1 MNPFQQL
8 HDLCVEKKVSIATAE
23 SCTAGFLAAKI
34 TSIAGASSFF
44 KGGIIAYQND
54 VKINLLGVSKSVIKE
69 KTEVCAEVV
78 QQMAEG
84 VRNKFSADF
93 SVATSGYAGP
103 TGGSEL
109 NPIGTVFIAISSK
122 EKTISKRFVF
132 VGDRESIVSQSVISG
147 AEFLMEVLKNNK

>member
-23 SCTAGFLAAKI
+23 SCTAGLLAAKI
-34 TSIAGASSFF
+34 TSIPGASSFF

-54 VKINLLGVSKSVIKE
+54 VKIDHLGVSKSLIKE

-78 QQMAEG
+78 QQMAQG

>member
-23 SCTAGFLAAKI
+23 SCTAGLLAAKI
-34 TSIAGASSFF
+34 TSIPGASSFF

-54 VKINLLGVSKSVIKE
+54 VKIDHLGVSKSLIKE

-78 QQMAEG
+78 QQMAQG

-147 AEFLMEVLKNNK
+147 AEFLVEVLKNNK

>member
-23 SCTAGFLAAKI
+23 SCTAGLLAAKI
-34 TSIAGASSFF
+34 TSIPGASSFF

-54 VKINLLGVSKSVIKE
+54 IKINHLGVSKSLIKE

-147 AEFLMEVLKNNK
+147 AEFPVEVLKNNK

>member
-1 MNPFQQL
+1 MNLFQQL

-54 VKINLLGVSKSVIKE
+54 IKINHLGVSKSLIKE

-78 QQMAEG
+78 QQMAQG

-122 EKTISKRFVF
+122 EKTFSKRFVF

-147 AEFLMEVLKNNK
+147 AEFLMEVLKNNQ

>member
-34 TSIAGASSFF
+34 TSIPGASSFF
-44 KGGIIAYQND
+44 KGGIIAYQNY

-78 QQMAEG
+78 QQMAQG

-147 AEFLMEVLKNNK
+147 AEFLVEVLKNNK

>member
-8 HDLCVEKKVSIATAE
+8 HDLCIEKKVSIATAE

-54 VKINLLGVSKSVIKE
+54 IKINHLGVSKSLIKE

-78 QQMAEG
+78 QQMAQG

-132 VGDRESIVSQSVISG
+132 LGDRESVVSQSVISG

>member
-23 SCTAGFLAAKI
+23 SCTAGLLAAKI

-54 VKINLLGVSKSVIKE
+54 IKINHLGVSKSVIKE

-78 QQMAEG
+78 QQMAQG

-103 TGGSEL
+103 TGGSKL

-132 VGDRESIVSQSVISG
+132 LGDRKSVVSQSVISG
-147 AEFLMEVLKNNK
+147 AEFLVEVLKNNK

>member
-1 MNPFQQL
+1 MNPFQEL
-8 HDLCVEKKVSIATAE
+8 HNLCVEKKVSIATAE
-23 SCTAGFLAAKI
+23 SCTAGLLAAKI
-34 TSIAGASSFF
+34 TSIPGASSFF

-78 QQMAEG
+78 QQMAQG

-122 EKTISKRFVF
+122 EKTFSKRFVF

-147 AEFLMEVLKNNK
+147 AEFLVEVLKNNK

>member
-1 MNPFQQL
+1 MNLFQQL

-54 VKINLLGVSKSVIKE
+54 IKINHLGVSKSLIKE

-78 QQMAEG
+78 QQMAQG

-132 VGDRESIVSQSVISG
+132 LGDRESVVSQSVISG
-147 AEFLMEVLKNNK
+147 AEFLMEVLKNNQ

>member
-23 SCTAGFLAAKI
+23 SCTAGLLAAKI
-34 TSIAGASSFF
+34 TSIPGASSFF

-78 QQMAEG
+78 QQMAQG

-147 AEFLMEVLKNNK
+147 AEFLVEVLKNNK

>member
-23 SCTAGFLAAKI
+23 SCTAGLLAAKI

-54 VKINLLGVSKSVIKE
+54 IKINHLGVSKSVIKE

-78 QQMAEG
+78 QQMAQG

-132 VGDRESIVSQSVISG
+132 LGDRESIVSQSVISG
-147 AEFLMEVLKNNK
+147 AEFLMEVLKNNQ

>member
-23 SCTAGFLAAKI
+23 SCTAGLLAAKI
-34 TSIAGASSFF
+34 TSIPGSSSFF
-44 KGGIIAYQND
+44 KGGIIAYQNY

-69 KTEVCAEVV
+69 KTEVCSEVV
-78 QQMAEG
+78 QQMAQG

-132 VGDRESIVSQSVISG
+132 LGDRESIVSQSVISG

>member
-1 MNPFQQL
+1 MNLFQQL

-34 TSIAGASSFF
+34 TSIPGASSFF

-54 VKINLLGVSKSVIKE
+54 IKINHLGVSKSVIKE

-78 QQMAEG
+78 QQMAKG

-132 VGDRESIVSQSVISG
+132 LGDRESVVSQSVISG
-147 AEFLMEVLKNNK
+147 AEFLMEVLKNNQ

>member
-23 SCTAGFLAAKI
+23 SCTAGLLAAKI
-34 TSIAGASSFF
+34 TSIPGASSFF

-54 VKINLLGVSKSVIKE
+54 VKIDHLGVSKSLIKE

-78 QQMAEG
+78 QQMAQG

-132 VGDRESIVSQSVISG
+132 LGDRESVVSQSVISG
-147 AEFLMEVLKNNK
+147 AEFLVEVLKNNK